1 MTDKFRQP
9 IKYFALSAHGKAINY
24 AMTPWAE
31 RLWKFIMNKEIK
43 LQNFLSH
50 LPDFVFDYIKLAYN
64 GESVNTQIGYSID
77 IKIFLEYL
85 QKFKFSQIENLE
97 DFTPEHMEQINL
109 RDLTG
114 FQAYLKEYES
124 DTISIDGK
132 HIKRIRRNSSYGINR
147 KMSGIRGLFS
157 YLYKNDLISQNV
169 TDKIDFKKIHQ
180 KMKRPLTT
188 QETINLIDVIYDGE
202 KYFTGRNLAEYQN
215 KKQRDIALFTT
226 YLGTGCRVSELVN
239 LDIHDVCF
247 ETSSFIVTR
256 KGGDEQEIFMPVQVE
271 NELFLYMQERLE
283 IKDAKDKNAL
293 FLSRLGKRMTAQSV
307 EKTLKKYCTIAGITD
322 PDKAR
327 PHALRRTFACNLI
340 ADGVDIKM
348 VAELMGHKNIEVT
361 HKYYTQYAVQK
372 RKEVMRNF
380 DIIGA
385 EE

>member
-1 MTDKFRQP
+1 MSQYT
-9 IKYFALSAHGKAINY
+9 
-24 AMTPWAE
+24 
-31 RLWKFIMNKEIK
+31 K
-43 LQNFLSH
+43 LQNFLSY
-50 LPDFVFDYIKLAYN
+50 LPDFAFDYIELAYN

-85 QKFKFSQIENLE
+85 KKFKFRDIENIE
-97 DFTPEHMEQINL
+97 NFTPQHMEQVTL

-114 FQAYLKEYES
+114 FQAYLREYES
-124 DTISIDGK
+124 DTLSIDGK
-132 HIKRIRRNSSYGINR
+132 RIKRIRRNSPYGINR

-188 QETINLIDVIYDGE
+188 QETMKLIDVIYNGE
-202 KYFTGRNLAEYQN
+202 NYFKNRDLSEYMN
-215 KKQRDIALFTT
+215 KKQRDIALFTA

-239 LDIHDVCF
+239 LNIHDVCF

-271 NELFLYMQERLE
+271 NEMFNYMQERLE
-283 IKDAKDKNAL
+283 VKDAKDKDAL

-307 EKTLKKYCTIAGITD
+307 EKTLKKYCTVAGITD
-322 PDKAR
+322 PDKTR

-372 RKEVMRNF
+372 RKDVMRSF
-380 DIIGA
+380 DIMGRQ
-385 EE
+385 E

>member
-1 MTDKFRQP
+1 MSQYT
-9 IKYFALSAHGKAINY
+9 
-24 AMTPWAE
+24 
-31 RLWKFIMNKEIK
+31 K
-43 LQNFLSH
+43 LHNFLSY
-50 LPDFVFDYIKLAYN
+50 LPDFAFDYIEVAYT
-64 GESVNTQIGYSID
+64 GESINTQIGYSID

-85 QKFKFSQIENLE
+85 QKFKFREVEKIE
-97 DFTPEHMEQINL
+97 DFTPAHMEQVTL
-109 RDLTG
+109 RDLNM
-114 FQAYLKEYES
+114 FQSYLREYES
-124 DTISIDGK
+124 QSIGADGK
-132 HIKRIRRNSSYGINR
+132 IVKRIRRNSPFGINR
-147 KMSGIRGLFS
+147 KLSGIRGLFS

-169 TDKIDFKKIHQ
+169 TDKIDFKKLHQ

-188 QETINLIDVIYDGE
+188 QETVHLLDIIYNGE
-202 KYFTGRNLAEYQN
+202 KYLEGRDLAVYQN
-215 KKQRDIALFTT
+215 SKQRDIALFTA

-239 LDIHDVCF
+239 LNISDVCF
-247 ETSSFIVTR
+247 DTSSFIVTR

-271 NELFLYMQERLE
+271 NEMFTYMQERLE
-283 IKDAKDKNAL
+283 QEDAKDKDAL

-307 EKTLKKYCTIAGITD
+307 EKRLKKYCAVAGITD
-322 PDKAR
+322 PDKTR

-380 DIIGA
+380 EITGK